1 MMDIQFSQSPFGK
14 TPDGKQVDIY
24 TLRTV
29 GGIEARICTYGGA
42 LVSLKTPDRG
52 GHLDDVVLGFD
63 HLGGYV
69 GHNPYFGALVGR
81 YANRIANGSFT
92 LEGVLY
98 ALATNNGP
106 NALHG
111 GVKGFD
117 KAIWQAKRTGTI
129 SAPMLELNYLS
140 KDGEEGYPG
149 NLRVKAVYSLTADHA
164 LRLELT
170 AVTDKTT
177 VVNLTQHTYFNL
189 AGKGNVLAHQVL
201 IDADKFT
208 PVNDVLIPTGEVRPV
223 EGTPFD
229 FRRPAAIGSRIDQAD
244 EQLQRGQGYDH
255 NYALNHPIGRLDVVA
270 RVSEP
275 TSGRVLEVLTTEPG
289 VQFYTGNH
297 LDGTIKG
304 KLGQTYPKR
313 SGFCL
318 EAQHFP
324 DSPNHPEFPSVVL
337 QPEAVFRSTIMF
349 RFPPQSPLLHG

>member
-1 MMDIQFSQSPFGK
+1 METQISQAPFGK
-14 TPDGKQVDIY
+14 TPDGTPVDIY
-24 TLRTV
+24 TLRQA
-29 GGIEARICTYGGA
+29 GGIEARICTYGGV

-52 GHLDDVVLGFD
+52 GHLSDVVLGFD
-63 HLGGYV
+63 RLDGYLAV
-69 GHNPYFGALVGR
+69 NPYFGALVGR
-81 YANRIANGSFT
+81 YGNRIANGSFM
-92 LEGVLY
+92 LEGVIY

-117 KAIWQAKRTGTI
+117 KAVWQATRAGTA
-129 SAPMLELNYLS
+129 SAPALELNYLS

-149 NLRVKAVYSLTADHA
+149 NLRVKAVYSLTADHG
-164 LRLELT
+164 LSLDLT
-170 AVTDKTT
+170 ATTDKIT

-189 AGKGNVLAHQVL
+189 AGKGNILGHRVQ
-201 IDADKFT
+201 INADRFT
-208 PVNDVLIPTGEVRPV
+208 PVNSALIPTGELRSV

-229 FRRPAAIGSRIDQAD
+229 FRKPAAIGGRIEQDE
-244 EQLQRGQGYDH
+244 EQLKFGHGYDH
-255 NYALNHPIGRLDVVA
+255 NFVLNHPAGRLDVVA

-275 TSGRVLEVLTTEPG
+275 VSGRVLEVLTTEPG

-304 KLGQTYPKR
+304 KGGQAYQKR

-324 DSPNHPEFPSVVL
+324 DSPNHPEFPTVTL
-337 QPEAVFRSTIMF
+337 KPGAVYRNTIVF
-349 RFPPQSPLLHG
+349 RFPSQSPLHG